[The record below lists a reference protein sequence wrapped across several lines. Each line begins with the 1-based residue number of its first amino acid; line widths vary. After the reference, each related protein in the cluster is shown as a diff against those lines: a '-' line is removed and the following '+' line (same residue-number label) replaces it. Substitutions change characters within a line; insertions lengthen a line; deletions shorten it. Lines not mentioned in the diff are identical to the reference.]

1 MNKLW
6 KTTQNQHRVKVLE
19 FTYMLTTAIFLIH
32 PLIVEQYRENI
43 SNRVYCI
50 TPKTCG

>member
-6 KTTQNQHRVKVLE
+6 KTTQNQHRVTVLE

-32 PLIVEQYRENI
+32 ASIVEQYRENT
-43 SNRVYCI
+43 SNR
-50 TPKTCG
+50 